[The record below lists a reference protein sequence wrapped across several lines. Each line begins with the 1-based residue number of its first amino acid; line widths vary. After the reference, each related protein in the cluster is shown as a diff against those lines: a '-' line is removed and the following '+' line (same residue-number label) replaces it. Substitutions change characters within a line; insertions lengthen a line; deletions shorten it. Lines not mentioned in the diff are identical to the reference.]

1 MNREQAREILSMR
14 RPDGT
19 DDHDPLI
26 ADALEFAR
34 HDVELGRWL
43 ANQTAFDATVT
54 RACAGI
60 PVPMNLRARLLAAD
74 NVVVLP
80 WWRQPLRPAQM
91 AAAACIAFLLALGA
105 FWLGTREPRTAS
117 LRERVIE
124 ETWSGRRHVALET
137 TNLAEIRRFIAA
149 NELRGDF
156 KLPPQLA
163 AMRARGC
170 SIIDVDGKRLP
181 FVCFVDNNRHL
192 HLAIMERGTLP
203 VAADAAMPDF
213 DKWQGW
219 ATATWTRGS
228 NTFVLTGMKPVDFVR
243 KFRKAGQWNWD
254 GGS

>member
-1 MNREQAREILSMR
+1 MTRDQAREILSMR
-14 RPDGT
+14 RPSGA

-34 HDVELGRWL
+34 CDQELGRWL
-43 ANQTAFDATVT
+43 AQQTAFDAGVT
-54 RACAGI
+54 RACAEI

-74 NVVVLP
+74 KVVVLP
-80 WWRQPLRPAQM
+80 WWRRSLHPAEM
-91 AAAACIAFLLALGA
+91 AAAACIALLLALGA
-105 FWLGTREPRTAS
+105 VWLGTREPGTAS

-149 NELRGDF
+149 HELRGDF
-156 KLPPQLA
+156 KLPPQLS

-170 SIIDVDGKRLP
+170 SIVHVDGKRLP

-192 HLAIMERGTLP
+192 HLAVLERGTLP
-203 VAADAAMPDF
+203 DVAGTAMPDF

-243 KFRKAGQWNWD
+243 KFRKAGQWTWD